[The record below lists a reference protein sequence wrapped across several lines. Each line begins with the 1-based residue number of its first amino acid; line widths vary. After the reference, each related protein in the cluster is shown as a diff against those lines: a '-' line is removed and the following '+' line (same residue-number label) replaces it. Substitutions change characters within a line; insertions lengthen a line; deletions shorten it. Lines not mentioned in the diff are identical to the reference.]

1 MNFWHAPLK
10 QIHQWPG
17 KRLPRLEGEHFC
29 PRGECTNAPTRCGRI
44 HDIVGGPCRGAD
56 FSKGIL
62 LLDFWKT
69 PHPAPPNVWW
79 KGEIVSS
86 CKQKL
91 VSNIYRCA
99 SHFFFSNSICE
110 KLKGC
115 QNDGY
120 VRVSGKTLSTYS
132 PGSTGIAKLQKL
144 QEQDNH
150 WPKIISYS
158 K

>member
-44 HDIVGGPCRGAD
+44 HDIVGAARGGLD

-69 PHPAPPNVWW
+69 PHLTPQCLMKRRFFFQAASRIWYPIFFDV
-79 KGEIVSS
+79 
-86 CKQKL
+86 L
-91 VSNIYRCA
+91 VV
-99 SHFFFSNSICE
+99 FFSNSICE

-132 PGSTGIAKLQKL
+132 PISTGIAKLQKL

-150 WPKIISYS
+150 RRKIISYS